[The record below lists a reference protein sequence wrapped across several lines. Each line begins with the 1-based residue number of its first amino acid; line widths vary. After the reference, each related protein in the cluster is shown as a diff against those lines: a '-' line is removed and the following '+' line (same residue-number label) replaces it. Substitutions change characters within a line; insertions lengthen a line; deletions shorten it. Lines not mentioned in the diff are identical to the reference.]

1 MVPTGKRAGVYL
13 RISEDR
19 EGRELGVDRQL
30 DQCRLLAAALGW
42 DIADVYVDNSKG
54 ASRHATKRRPQYE
67 RMLADARA
75 GRITAIISLS
85 TSRLTRR
92 PRELEDLV
100 DLVEAHGTEIRT
112 VKVGKIDLGSA
123 QGRMLARILAAADAA
138 EAEVNSERSRDER
151 EQRRQQGRWNGGPR
165 PFGQRPNRSA
175 PGGLVEV
182 PAEADLIRTACRD
195 LLDGRSTASITRVWQ
210 NSGVAPVAG
219 GKKWWPVVVSEILA
233 APRLAAL
240 LPDGRPAAW
249 PPIVDPDTWRGV
261 AAILAS
267 PERSMRRG
275 AKRLLTGIGR
285 CGVCGETLNGGVSNS
300 GAPTYRCVPGHHLQ
314 RQAGPV
320 DRYVTDVLM
329 RYLANLDLTVPE
341 EATRTGNLARDAEGL
356 RARLAELAD
365 LVADGAMTAAE
376 YRPRADRLRAQ
387 LQAVETETSV
397 ALRGSVLA
405 GLPLGLPDLRAEW
418 DAHATDI
425 EWRRQVLRAAQL
437 QVSVFAP
444 GRGPKAF
451 DPATVVI
458 SGGR

>member
-1 MVPTGKRAGVYL
+1 MTGTGQRAGIYL
-13 RISEDR
+13 RISADR
-19 EGRELGVDRQL
+19 EGRELGIDRQEAACRDLADRLGLTVVDRFP
-30 DQCRLLAAALGW
+30 DN
-42 DIADVYVDNSKG
+42 DVS
-54 ASRHATKRRPQYE
+54 ASRRSRKPREQYA
-67 RMLADARA
+67 RMLAAVDSGQLDAVLA
-75 GRITAIISLS
+75 YS

-92 PRELEDLV
+92 PREFEDLLDRAEKGLRICTVVAGNV
-100 DLVEAHGTEIRT
+100 DLSTADGQAMARTLAVWDIREADI
-112 VKVGKIDLGSA
+112 I
-123 QGRMLARILAAADAA
+123 
-138 EAEVNSERSRDER
+138 SERALAER

-165 PFGQRPNRSA
+165 PFGYTPDRTA

-182 PAEADLIRTACRD
+182 PAEADLIRAAYRD
-195 LLDGRSTASITRVWQ
+195 LLDGRSTASITRDWQ
-210 NSGVAPVAG
+210 ASAVQPAAG
-219 GKKWWPVVVSEILA
+219 AKRWWPVVVSEILA

-249 PPIVDPDTWRGV
+249 TPIVDPDTWRGV
-261 AAILAS
+261 AALLAS
-267 PERSMRRG
+267 PERSTRRG

-300 GAPTYRCVPGHHLQ
+300 GAPTYRCVPGHHLN

-320 DRYVTDVLM
+320 DRYVTDVLLLH
-329 RYLANLDLTVPE
+329 LADQDLTVTE
-341 EATRTGNLARDAEGL
+341 ETARAGDLIRDAEGL

-376 YRPRADRLRAQ
+376 YRPRADRLRTQ
-387 LQAVETETSV
+387 LQGVEAETSL

-405 GLPLGLPDLRAEW
+405 GLPLALPDLRAEW
-418 DAHATDI
+418 DAHADDI

-437 QVSVFAP
+437 RVSVIAP

-458 SGGR
+458 SGAGR